1 MPNTRIMSTL
11 YTEQQH
17 CVHFVRVVPVWCT
30 QNFVRVHTKEAAVQC
45 SEGRSVCRV
54 WQCVQ
59 LVLTLCWRR
68 VGALCTLG
76 NGNTKGALQSRGA
89 NRRNR
94 ERGERTMPVLHELLC
109 ALLWGGNWCAAGV
122 ETVVC
127 CWGGIALHCIGGSS
141 YSQQES
147 AALLTR

>member
-17 CVHFVRVVPVWCT
+17 CVHFVL
-30 QNFVRVHTKEAAVQC
+30 VHTKEAAAQC

-94 ERGERTMPVLHELLC
+94 ERGERTMPVLHQLLC
-109 ALLWGGNWCAAGV
+109 ALLWGGNCCVLLGWKLLCALL
-122 ETVVC
+122 
-127 CWGGIALHCIGGSS
+127 WGGIALHCIGGSS